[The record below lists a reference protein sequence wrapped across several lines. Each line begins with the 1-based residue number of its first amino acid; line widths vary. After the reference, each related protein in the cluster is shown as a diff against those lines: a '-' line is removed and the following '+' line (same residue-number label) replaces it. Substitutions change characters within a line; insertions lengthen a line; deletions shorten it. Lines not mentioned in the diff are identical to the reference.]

1 MTWQD
6 WGRLIDMGYEEPR
19 MGEGLKYT
27 ENFKRIPYLQWLYDN
42 KNKNKK
48 ENNMYYAVKFR
59 GTDKEYFY
67 RTEKPLNIGT
77 EYEIECG
84 DTHYS
89 NPITVVR
96 QLTTR
101 EAKAKENYLKAPLR
115 LITSYK
121 IVKAP
126 ARPNDRIKK
135 VIFNREKRTTC
146 VLWDDGKKT
155 VVKCAE
161 EDLWDEE
168 KALAL
173 CYMKR
178 VLGNRGSFNE
188 TLKKWCWRG

>member
-1 MTWQD
+1 MGF
-6 WGRLIDMGYEEPR
+6 GRLQMEED
-19 MGEGLKYT
+19 LKYIG
-27 ENFKRIPYLQWLYDN
+27 NFKRTPSLWETIEQN
-42 KNKNKK
+42 KNEK
-48 ENNMYYAVKFR
+48 ENSMYYAVKFR
-59 GTDKEYFY
+59 GTNKEYFY
-67 RTEKPLNIGT
+67 RSEIKLPVGA
-77 EYEIECG
+77 ECMIECG
-84 DTHYS
+84 ETSYN
-89 NPITVVR
+89 NPVVIIR
-96 QLTTR
+96 MLAQR
-101 EAKAKENYLKAPLR
+101 EAKAQEKLLNAPLR
-115 LITSYK
+115 TITAYK
-121 IVKAP
+121 ITKGIP
-126 ARPNDRIKK
+126 RPNDRIKK

>member
-1 MTWQD
+1 M
-6 WGRLIDMGYEEPR
+6 EEV
-19 MGEGLKYT
+19 LKYT
-27 ENFKRIPYLQWLYDN
+27 ENFNRNKHINAWLN
-42 KNKNKK
+42 GVVNNLELNKNKK
-48 ENNMYYAVKFR
+48 ETNMYYAVKFR
-59 GTDKEYFY
+59 GTDREYFY

-96 QLTTR
+96 QLTTK

-161 EDLWDEE
+161 EDVWDEE

-188 TLKKWCWRG
+188 TLRKWTWRG